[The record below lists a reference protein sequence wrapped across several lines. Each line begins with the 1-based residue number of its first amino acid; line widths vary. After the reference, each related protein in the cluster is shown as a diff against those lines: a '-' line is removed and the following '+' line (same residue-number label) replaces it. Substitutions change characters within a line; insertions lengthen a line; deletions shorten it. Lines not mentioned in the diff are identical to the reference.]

1 MDPKVRAFSLALVGE
16 IFLALGFSKYGLAY
30 RMFHRLFLSVADNLS
45 AIALTADGR
54 IKSEGFPSAAQWTLE
69 HWCSSVGSHCSE
81 NIPGEGPL
89 LLISNHAGTYDTFI
103 LASQIKRNDLKI
115 IVSDVPFLKNLPNAR
130 EHLIFLSDA
139 THDRM
144 AAVRTGI
151 QHLKDGGALLLYG
164 TGLIDPDPEVYPDA
178 DKWIDRWSP
187 SIDIFLRSI
196 PQSRIVLSIVS
207 GVVSNKWSHHP
218 VTWLKKIG
226 WQKRR
231 LAEFSQIVY
240 QLWKPGKLFLEPSV
254 SFSSSLSTQ
263 ELFKESNQEGR
274 LLPAIIS
281 RGKNLLDSHCK
292 WIGKCANVNNNS

>member
-1 MDPKVRAFSLALVGE
+1 MVQKTYLGKV
-16 IFLALGFSKYGLAY
+16 
-30 RMFHRLFLSVADNLS
+30 LFLV
-45 AIALTADGR
+45 
-54 IKSEGFPSAAQWTLE
+54 
-69 HWCSSVGSHCSE
+69 
-81 NIPGEGPL
+81 
-89 LLISNHAGTYDTFI
+89 ISNHAGTYDTFI
-103 LASQIKRNDLKI
+103 LASQINRNDLKI

-130 EHLIFLSDA
+130 DHLIFLSDA

-144 AAVRTGI
+144 AAVRSGI

-196 PQSRIVLSIVS
+196 PHSRIVLSIVS
-207 GVVSNKWSHHP
+207 GVVSKKWARHP
-218 VTWLKKIG
+218 VTGLKKIG

-231 LAEFSQIVY
+231 LAEFGQIMY

-263 ELFKESNQEGR
+263 ELMKESNQEGR

-281 RGKNLLDSHCK
+281 RGKNLLNSHCK
-292 WIGKCANVNNNS
+292 RYGKCAIVNINP